1 VRPPFLT
8 SAVPLIINTGPQ
20 QFSSL
25 VPQCKDDWG
34 QWLKLAKQELDRL
47 KVDVPARRAKAQA
60 SEPRG
65 VPVQD
70 EFLGRDV
77 TASEFR
83 IEGAEGE
90 AVLETAME
98 NGSA

>member
-1 VRPPFLT
+1 VL
-8 SAVPLIINTGPQ
+8 
-20 QFSSL
+20 
-25 VPQCKDDWG
+25 QCKDDWG

-47 KVDVPARRAKAQA
+47 KVDVPARRAKTQA

-77 TASEFR
+77 TVSEFQ

-90 AVLETAME
+90 AVVETPVE